1 MKRFSLLFL
10 ALFFGAFL
18 IYPLIGLLGGA
29 FLLTDAQG
37 HRTFTLDFFRLLIEN
52 RLYRLSLINSFE

>member
-1 MKRFSLLFL
+1 MKRFFLPLL

-37 HRTFTLDFFRLLIEN
+37 HRLSRSVFF
-52 RLYRLSLINSFE
+52 SS